1 MGVVEVGFDEPESS
15 LLCPYLFREIVMA
28 AVQDNTGCNISLGP
42 GLVKVMLY
50 KRLFDNCLVV
60 VFEIPL
66 DGEIRLFAYDLPDY
80 DVWSH
85 FDEIV
90 QWLIVAIRLMRG
102 GIENGHRV

>member
-1 MGVVEVGFDEPESS
+1 MIEPESS
-15 LLCPYLFREIVMA
+15 FIVPYLFQEIIVA
-28 AVQDNTGCNISLGP
+28 TVQDNAGCNISP
-42 GLVKVMLY
+42 GTKTILY

-90 QWLIVAIRLMRG
+90 QWLIVSVRLMQG
-102 GIENGHRV
+102 GKDGHEL